1 MSETQRL
8 ILKTLSLFIAI
19 LCLLFPTQAQT
30 RARRQLTPPE
40 IARTSFPSVVLIV
53 TEDANG
59 KPLTQGTGFFVRPDV
74 VATNFHVIKGA
85 TRIYVRIVGQAKEYN
100 TTTVIDVDRDTDLA
114 LVKVSG
120 IKARPLPLG
129 ISRRI
134 AAGDT
139 AYALG
144 NPKGFEG
151 TISSGLVSGVRRDGT
166 VRLLQ
171 FDAAISPGS
180 SGGPVL
186 DNRGEVIGV
195 ASLFFR
201 ESQNLNFAVHVSHL
215 VDLLNREKN
224 GAPAVTEN
232 SGREHSI
239 PPAGNRKSV
248 PSSPT
253 IATTKDPPAAPRPK
267 AEASPPPPPR
277 PDPKVTHNELLP
289 ILRQT
294 IRARVEGDRAAMSAL
309 LADDFTMLID
319 RFSRLDK
326 GAYLAELTSARDV
339 MLYVLERADL
349 GFDSMNN
356 PVMTSVVR
364 YRSLRSQS
372 VRFENVFTYVKRHGN
387 WQIVSWRSRQLSR
400 YDDVAVDRSLAS
412 TDTLLLEARTD
423 FGNGKYDSAIINV
436 TGVLETEPDN
446 AEANLL
452 LGKSYFAAGKYKES
466 VPYLARAAALG
477 QRLEFPVYHHRR
489 TSLGLN
495 DDLISGE
502 LLLEKGSLEY
512 RSKSNTTVNGQS
524 VSEPNFTVP
533 FAKISEVKY
542 EEDKGRRLHMEVVI
556 PKGSKEERKGFN
568 FYPTEARTR
577 KQYSPEKFVLD
588 CSGCSGAMETVH
600 QILIILARK

>member
-8 ILKTLSLFIAI
+8 ILKP
-19 LCLLFPTQAQT
+19 LCLLTAVLCMLVPSEAQT

-74 VATNFHVIKGA
+74 IATNFHVIKGA

-186 DNRGEVIGV
+186 DDRGEVIGV

-215 VDLLNREKN
+215 ADLLNREKN
-224 GAPAVTEN
+224 GPLAVTEN

-239 PPAGNRKSV
+239 PPAGNKKNA
-248 PSSPT
+248 PPSPT
-253 IATTKDPPAAPRPK
+253 IAATKDAPAVPQPK
-267 AEASPPPPPR
+267 SEVAPPPPL
-277 PDPKVTHNELLP
+277 PDPKATHNELLP
-289 ILRQT
+289 LLRRT

-339 MLYVLERADL
+339 MLYILERADL

-400 YDDVAVDRSLAS
+400 YDEVAVDRSLAS

-423 FGNGKYDSAIINV
+423 LGNGKYDSVIINV

-452 LGKSYFAAGKYKES
+452 LGRSYFAAGKYKES

-502 LLLEKGSLEY
+502 LIVEKGSLQY
-512 RSKSNTTVNGQS
+512 QSKSTTTVNGQN

-542 EEDKGRRLHMEVVI
+542 EEDKGRRLHMEVAI

-588 CSGCSGAMETVH
+588 CSGCSTAMETVH
-600 QILIILARK
+600 QILIKLTEK

>member
-1 MSETQRL
+1 
-8 ILKTLSLFIAI
+8 
-19 LCLLFPTQAQT
+19 
-30 RARRQLTPPE
+30 
-40 IARTSFPSVVLIV
+40 VLIV

-59 KPLTQGTGFFVRPDV
+59 KPLTQGTGFFVSPDV

-120 IKARPLPLG
+120 IKARALPLG

-151 TISSGLVSGVRRDGT
+151 TISSGLVSGVRRDGN

-186 DNRGEVIGV
+186 DDRGEVIGV

-215 VDLLNREKN
+215 ADLLNREKN
-224 GAPAVTEN
+224 GRPTVNGN
-232 SGREHSI
+232 SARERSI
-239 PPAGNRKSV
+239 PPVGNRKSTPV
-248 PSSPT
+248 SPT
-253 IATTKDPPAAPRPK
+253 IATAIGVTAVPQPREAA
-267 AEASPPPPPR
+267 PPPR
-277 PDPKVTHNELLP
+277 PDPKATHNELLP
-289 ILRQT
+289 LLRQT
-294 IRARVEGDRAAMSAL
+294 IRARVEGDSSAMSAL

-319 RFSRLDK
+319 RYRKLDK
-326 GAYLAELTSARDV
+326 GAYLAELTGARDV
-339 MLYVLERADL
+339 MLYVLERAEL

-364 YRSLRSQS
+364 YRSLRSQNA
-372 VRFENVFTYVKRHGN
+372 RFENIFTYVKRQGN
-387 WQIVSWRSRQLSR
+387 WQIASWRSRQLSR
-400 YDDVAVDRSLAS
+400 FDEVAVDHSLAS

-423 FGNGKYDSAIINV
+423 LRNGKYDSVIINV
-436 TGVLETEPDN
+436 MGVLEAEPDN

-466 VPYLARAAALG
+466 VPYLARAATLG
-477 QRLEFPVYHHRR
+477 QRLEFPLYHHRR
-489 TSLGLN
+489 TSLGLD

-502 LLLEKGSLEY
+502 LIIEKGSLQY
-512 RSKSNTTVNGQS
+512 QSKSATTVNGQS

-542 EEDKGRRLHMEVVI
+542 EENKGRRLHMEVVI
-556 PKGSKEERKGFN
+556 PKGNKEERKGFN

-588 CSGCSGAMETVH
+588 CSGCSTAMETIH
-600 QILIILARK
+600 QILIKLTGK